1 MSTDCYSGNRGE
13 TKERGK
19 KTFHNNIPNQRITE
33 KTVANRLV
41 ECNGLTVITFGL
53 FPEIAKKSEFTLV
66 STVSGMIR
74 FIYKVGREAS
84 MFLECDIQNY
94 RLPQGTELR

>member
-1 MSTDCYSGNRGE
+1 MVKQ
-13 TKERGK
+13 KERGK
-19 KTFHNNIPNQRITE
+19 KTFHNNIPNRRITE
-33 KTVANRLV
+33 KPVVNRLV
-41 ECNGLTVITFGL
+41 ECNGLTVLTFGL

-84 MFLECDIQNY
+84 MFWNATYKITDS
-94 RLPQGTELR
+94 LRERN